1 MQSKNNTNRSNLSE
15 KDLAKEKIRKKRRDK
30 QKVQERV
37 DRWLEEVN
45 EGDKEYETVQVTK
58 HMFVKRKRNDQ
69 ENIKDIVLK
78 HPYKRW
84 EEITNNPKS
93 SFKDTDNG

>member
-1 MQSKNNTNRSNLSE
+1 LSE

-78 HPYKRW
+78 HPYQRW

>member
-45 EGDKEYETVQVTK
+45 ECDKEY
-58 HMFVKRKRNDQ
+58 
-69 ENIKDIVLK
+69 
-78 HPYKRW
+78 
-84 EEITNNPKS
+84 
-93 SFKDTDNG
+93 

>member
-1 MQSKNNTNRSNLSE
+1 MQPRDSTDKSNLSE

-30 QKVQERV
+30 QNVQERV

-45 EGDKEYETVQVTK
+45 EEDPEYETVQVTK

-84 EEITNNPKS
+84 EDITNNPKS

>member
-78 HPYKRW
+78 HPYQRW

>member
-37 DRWLEEVN
+37 ERWLEEVN

-78 HPYKRW
+78 HPYQRW

>member
-1 MQSKNNTNRSNLSE
+1 MQPRDSTNRSNLSE

-37 DRWLEEVN
+37 DRWLEEIN